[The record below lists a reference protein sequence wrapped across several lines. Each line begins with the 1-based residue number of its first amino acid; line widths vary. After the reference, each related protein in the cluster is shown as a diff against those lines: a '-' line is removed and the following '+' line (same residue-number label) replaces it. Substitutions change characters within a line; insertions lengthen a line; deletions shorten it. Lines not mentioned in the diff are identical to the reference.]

1 MKPNFSSIKKKKA
14 LDKAKKK
21 NEKIKNRQ
29 DKKSEEKINSD
40 DMITYV
46 DEDGNVITKSKI
58 DFENENIQ

>member
-29 DKKSEEKINSD
+29 EKKGEPKINSE

-46 DEDGNVITKSKI
+46 DENGNVITKPKS
-58 DFENENIQ
+58 DL